1 MMTDKPPSEPSM
13 DEILASI
20 RKIIATD
27 SQESTHSYFPHTEAE
42 DVLDL
47 TDVLPE
53 ELEKTPAPSKPS
65 EFHLNDLGEWST
77 STGTSDYL
85 EEKEK
90 TLHEGTIK
98 TPSYEPTTTPSFE
111 ESLLSPTALSETTQ
125 AFHLLN
131 KMAPEKPK
139 SPEPRLS
146 EGVGGQTLE
155 NLTRELLKPLL
166 KEWLDAH
173 LPSLV
178 RSIVTQQVEKIVHK
192 TNVTSPELHK
202 EKSKTSS
209 GVQSDRLSL

>member
-1 MMTDKPPSEPSM
+1 MMTDKTPSEPSM

-20 RKIIATD
+20 RKIISTD
-27 SQESTHSYFPHTEAE
+27 SKESTHSYLPHSETE

-53 ELEKTPAPSKPS
+53 ELEKTQAPSKPS
-65 EFHLNDLGEWST
+65 EFHLNNLGEWST
-77 STGTSDYL
+77 PTGISEYL

-90 TLHEGTIK
+90 NLHEGTIK
-98 TPSYEPTTTPSFE
+98 TPPYEPTTPSFE
-111 ESLLSPTALSETTQ
+111 ESLISQTTLSETTE

-131 KMAPEKPK
+131 KMAQEKPK

-146 EGVGGQTLE
+146 EGMGGQTLE

-173 LPSLV
+173 LPALV
-178 RSIVTQQVEKIVHK
+178 RSVVTHQVEKIVHQINL
-192 TNVTSPELHK
+192 TPPELHK

-209 GVQSDRLSL
+209 GVQSDRLAL